1 MESDSSSLAA
11 KTIDARRRRKV
22 GRMPGTLVLPRT
34 QPYCLPILRAKR
46 PKSGTGQRRRWMSWR
61 RARGTSGLEGG
72 VVVDSRVGDCRRTR
86 TGPTGA
92 AGGPPTTRASSR
104 APS

>member
-1 MESDSSSLAA
+1 
-11 KTIDARRRRKV
+11 
-22 GRMPGTLVLPRT
+22 
-34 QPYCLPILRAKR
+34 
-46 PKSGTGQRRRWMSWR
+46 MSWR